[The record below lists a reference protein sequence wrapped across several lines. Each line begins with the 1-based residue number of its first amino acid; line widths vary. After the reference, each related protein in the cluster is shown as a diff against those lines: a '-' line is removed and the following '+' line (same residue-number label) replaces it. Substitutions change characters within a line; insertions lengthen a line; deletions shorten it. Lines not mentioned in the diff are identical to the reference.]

1 MASMGSTSDFT
12 GVCRGVVAPP
22 ALKKSSKS
30 STDDLADDVVVVVVG
45 FGFGAGSGAGVVV
58 GFVVLAGSPVGG
70 FDDFGR
76 TSTLTRGGV

>member
-1 MASMGSTSDFT
+1 MGSTSDFT
-12 GVCRGVVAPP
+12 GACRGVVAPP

-30 STDDLADDVVVVVVG
+30 STDDLADDVVVVVVVG